1 MSKGISPALR
11 EAFLGIVQNQL
22 RDNKPPETK
31 ATLERLMAERHSR
44 ERAMELISAVVAVE
58 VVDIFHDNGPHNAER
73 YLAGLRAL
81 PRLPGDED

>member
-11 EAFLGIVQNQL
+11 KAFLGIVENQL

-31 ATLERLMAERHSR
+31 ATLERLMAEGHSR

-58 VVDIFHDNGPHNAER
+58 VVDILHESRPYDDAR